1 MTTIASEMSLTVALY
16 STVELCILRVRIRTA
31 FVSTCVSAQNK
42 FSKFID
48 EISVDLRLEIY
59 LKVRLCFTDSF
70 GSDSIYLLADR
81 GNAGAILSSID
92 AHYSSEL
99 IGLFSEHG
107 PM

>member
-1 MTTIASEMSLTVALY
+1 MSLTVALY

-81 GNAGAILSSID
+81 GNGGVILSSID